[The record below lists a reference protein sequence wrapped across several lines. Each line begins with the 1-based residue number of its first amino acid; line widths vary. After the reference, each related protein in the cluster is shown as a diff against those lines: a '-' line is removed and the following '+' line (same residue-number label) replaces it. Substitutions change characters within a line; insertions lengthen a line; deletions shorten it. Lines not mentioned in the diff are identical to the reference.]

1 MIIQMSKRTVYYP
14 ASNYRTTNLLS
25 GSRRIR
31 CFRNA
36 ALVNRKSCK

>member
-14 ASNYRTTNLLS
+14 ASNDQAANLLG

-31 CFRNA
+31 CFRKA
-36 ALVNRKSCK
+36 ALVNRKSYK